1 MARKKTNPH
10 IGSSFDAF
18 LAEQGI
24 LEDCEYQALKEML
37 ADQVKA
43 AMAKSGSL
51 KQRWRHAWPPAAG
64 SSTVCSIQRS
74 VRTSPKHDGES
85 GTRCGARI
93 APRTCLT

>member
-1 MARKKTNPH
+1 MARKKTNLH

-43 AMAKSGSL
+43 AMAKSGLS
-51 KQRWRHAWPPAAG
+51 KTAMAARMAT
-64 SSTVCSIQRS
+64 SRRQLDRLLDPQERSNVTLSTMA
-74 VRTSPKHDGES
+74 KA
-85 GTRCGARI
+85 AR
-93 APRTCLT
+93 AVGRELRLELV